1 MQKCS
6 TQIKLRFF
14 TSVFRYR
21 RTRFSSK
28 RDGINPSGEPG
39 NARRSAGRS
48 NKQIEFVPLFVCTLD
63 KLWWPHTHRGE
74 DSLRLDMQPGCSARG
89 EHLVLVLA
97 GLPQGEAFIEMR
109 CQGERVPETDMHRN
123 RLSLKGCCYGK
134 RGLQKQ
140 LKTETEWILQGCCC
154 LQK

>member
-1 MQKCS
+1 MSNLRSQIITETGQLTKLQLTLVQSETSLSWFYICDRQAGQTNKS
-6 TQIKLRFF
+6 TLFHC
-14 TSVFRYR
+14 
-21 RTRFSSK
+21 
-28 RDGINPSGEPG
+28 
-39 NARRSAGRS
+39 
-48 NKQIEFVPLFVCTLD
+48 LFV
-63 KLWWPHTHRGE
+63 LWTSCGGPTHRGEE
-74 DSLRLDMQPGCSARG
+74 DSLRLDMQHRCSARG